1 MSGFGKFIGLLA
13 VGAIGFV
20 VYSCIVYDP
29 DTASSP
35 DSTSVKSTDL
45 ASVSEINT
53 ESPNTDFDIVGDWL
67 WDGGREGSSYFRL
80 YWTGSADFYG
90 VYNYDLRWT
99 YEDNKLTFLYYE
111 KDGGLFPKCVGSVA
125 YNITVIDNDTIIV
138 DDYMN
143 EYKFTRGDVDDEYK
157 KIIGDFVGDLFD

>member
-1 MSGFGKFIGLLA
+1 M
-13 VGAIGFV
+13 
-20 VYSCIVYDP
+20 
-29 DTASSP
+29 
-35 DSTSVKSTDL
+35 
-45 ASVSEINT
+45 
-53 ESPNTDFDIVGDWL
+53 
-67 WDGGREGSSYFRL
+67 
-80 YWTGSADFYG
+80 
-90 VYNYDLRWT
+90 
-99 YEDNKLTFLYYE
+99 TFLYYE